1 MQEGIEEERRHWR
14 SKEKQDTHGLRY
26 FAILISEGE
35 DTETKII
42 Q

>member
-1 MQEGIEEERRHWR
+1 MQGGTEEESRHWR

-26 FAILISEGE
+26 FATLISEGE
-35 DTETKII
+35 DIETKII